1 MNRFTV
7 TGMSCA
13 ACQARVEKAVSG
25 VPGVESCAVSLLT
38 NSMNVEGSASSE
50 AIITAVKAAG
60 YGCEEQT
67 AQREAKQDEDKETKI
82 ILIRLIVSAVL
93 TIACMAFMHFGIKWP
108 QIAIAL
114 AVMVINRRFF
124 ISGFKGVIHK
134 SPNMDTLVALGSLS
148 AFAYGYYDSAAMIL
162 TLITVGKMLESKA
175 KGRTTNALKALMRIV
190 PQSSIKVGDEFTV
203 RAGDK
208 IPADAV
214 ILSGTGF
221 VDESMLTGESMP
233 AEKAPGGTISA
244 GTVCLKGS
252 MNCKAEAVGEET
264 VLSQIIRL
272 VSDAASTKAPIA
284 RLADK
289 VSAVFVPVVIAIAVI
304 TTIIWLIIGKDAG
317 FAVSRGISVLVIS
330 CPCSLG
336 LATPVAIMV
345 ASGKGARNGILFKT
359 AAAIE
364 ETGRIDT
371 VILDKTGTLTLGSDS
386 IRDLESLENST
397 EQMRLQA
404 NTLRPESLQAVSE
417 LKTLGLEVW
426 MISGDREER
435 AKATAASCGI
445 DNVLWEVKPE
455 DKINAVSML
464 QEKGRKVLMVG
475 DGINDGPALTKAD
488 VGAAIGNGTDVA
500 IDAANVVL
508 MKSSL
513 LDVPAAVRL
522 GRKTLKNIHENLFW
536 AFFYNSIGIPVAAG
550 VLSGIGITLT
560 PAISAVCMSL
570 SSFCVVMNALRLNLF
585 NIYGDNKTADIS
597 QMESEIKEKETEKMT
612 KEFKVEGMMCPHCE
626 ARVKKALE
634 SVPGVISANAD
645 HVKGIAMV
653 ECETSVTDEMI
664 IGTIEK
670 EDYKVIR

>member
-1 MNRFTV
+1 
-7 TGMSCA
+7 MSCA
-13 ACQARVEKAVSG
+13 ACQARVEKAVNG

-50 AIITAVKAAG
+50 AIIAAVKAAG

-67 AQREAKQDEDKETKI
+67 AQREAKPDEDKETKTL
-82 ILIRLIVSAVL
+82 LIRLIVSAVL
-93 TIACMAFMHFGIKWP
+93 TIACMAFMNLGIKWP

-114 AVMVINRRFF
+114 AVMLINRRFF
-124 ISGFKGVIHK
+124 ISGFKGIIHK
-134 SPNMDTLVALGSLS
+134 SPNMDTLVSLGSLA

-162 TLITVGKMLESKA
+162 TLITVGKMLESRA

-214 ILSGTGF
+214 ILSGIGF

-233 AEKAPGGTISA
+233 VEKVPGGTISA
-244 GTVCLKGS
+244 GTVCIKGS
-252 MNCKAEAVGEET
+252 MSCKAEAVGEET

-404 NTLRPESLQAVSE
+404 NTLRPESLRAVSE

-560 PAISAVCMSL
+560 PAISAACMSL

-585 NIYGDNKTADIS
+585 NIYGDNKTADNS
-597 QMESEIKEKETEKMT
+597 QMELEIKEKETEKMT
-612 KEFKVEGMMCPHCE
+612 KEFRVEGMMCPHCE

-645 HVKGIAMV
+645 HVKGIATV